1 MKKLLCMI
9 MALTMVLG
17 LAACGGSGEPAD
29 NGEAVDY
36 KIGIITGTTAQGEEE
51 FRAAE
56 NLKKKY
62 GDMVVTATY
71 PDNFASETD
80 VTMQRVLELAK
91 DPDVKAIVFVQAV
104 VGAKAAIDKVK
115 ETRDDILF
123 VCGVP
128 AENPPDIAASADVI
142 LNNDEIGMG
151 DVLIQQ
157 AKKMGAKTFVH
168 ISFPRHMGM
177 ENISRRHALLKENA
191 EKEGIKFVDVEA
203 PDPTSEAGA
212 TGAQKAI
219 RESIPR
225 WVEEYGK
232 DTAFYS
238 TNCGMQEALIATVLE
253 TGAISPC
260 QCCPSPLHGY
270 PGALGLAITPEQ
282 MGDIPAICELI
293 AQTIKE
299 KGGDGSRFATW
310 PVPINMVMIQGGF
323 EYARMYIEG
332 KTNGKNDTE
341 ALTKC
346 LEDAAATS
354 GATITATKY
363 QTADGQTLD
372 NFYMLMCDFIDFSID
387 E

>member
-56 NLKKKY
+56 NLKAKY

-80 VTMQRVLELAK
+80 VTMQRVLELAN

-168 ISFPRHMGM
+168 ISFARHMGM

-191 EKEGIKFVDVEA
+191 EREGIKFVDVEA

-219 RESIPR
+219 RGAFPAG
-225 WVEEYGK
+225 VEEYGK

-260 QCCPSPLHGY
+260 QCCPSPHARLSRSPR
-270 PGALGLAITPEQ
+270 PGHHP
-282 MGDIPAICELI
+282 
-293 AQTIKE
+293 
-299 KGGDGSRFATW
+299 R
-310 PVPINMVMIQGGF
+310 
-323 EYARMYIEG
+323 
-332 KTNGKNDTE
+332 
-341 ALTKC
+341 
-346 LEDAAATS
+346 
-354 GATITATKY
+354 
-363 QTADGQTLD
+363 ADGRHPRHP
-372 NFYMLMCDFIDFSID
+372 
-387 E
+387 